1 MKRAPTAYRKSML
14 IVKDMELSY
23 TAAIATQTAMP
34 AAHMRSSFAS
44 QSGQHLLIMA
54 PVSSNK
60 APNDA
65 KKIPGF
71 RHDALF
77 RLIVIDGLA

>member
-1 MKRAPTAYRKSML
+1 ML
-14 IVKDMELSY
+14 IVKDMGFTY
-23 TAAIATQTAMP
+23 TDASATTNAMP
-34 AAHMRSSFAS
+34 AAHMSRSFAS

-60 APNDA
+60 APHDA

-77 RLIVIDGLA
+77 RLIVINGLA